1 MKKTSKIWTILLI
14 SGLSWGLGSCTQDDI
29 DDIRKELQE
38 HDSRLPKYSSAI
50 RFESYETADVNALST
65 ELKVILPDSLTSSN
79 YNCLIATVTPASGAY
94 ARATGNGWT
103 VSIASPDFTQTPA
116 TATVT
121 VKGDNTLSSGE
132 QALLSVIL
140 TYNDGTQ
147 VAASRLVKFKF
158 LLTERFKAH
167 FYDANGNVRCNKL
180 EGFSHT
186 EWAVAANDGLKPLEV
201 FQNITG
207 MEVSATDSYNYRFVS
222 SDGQSTISI
231 TGAINAGDNA
241 EYATMKVSIPSC
253 PEIQTIHI
261 GTEQYFNGTN
271 SEGLEGHI
279 IFLQYIFFQQ

>member
-14 SGLSWGLGSCTQDDI
+14 SGLSWGLSSCTKDDI

-50 RFESYETADVNALST
+50 RFESYETADVNVLST

-94 ARATGNGWT
+94 TRATGNGWT
-103 VSIASPDFTQTPA
+103 VSIASPDFTQMPA

-121 VKGDNTLSSGE
+121 VKGDNTLSIGE

-158 LLTERFKAH
+158 LGTTSEVTERFKAY

-180 EGFSHT
+180 EGFNHT
-186 EWAVAANDGLKPLEV
+186 EWTVAANDGLDPLEV

-261 GTEQYFNGTN
+261 GTEQYFRGTN
-271 SEGLEGHI
+271 SGNLEGPV
-279 IFLQYIFFQQ
+279 IFLQ